1 MSVWGMVETTEY
13 EIEQETKRL
22 QEAGESNSEVLQILK
37 ERLQKYYDYINESAA
52 EWRNSQSDS

>member
-22 QEAGESNSEVLQILK
+22 QEAGESNSKVLRILK
-37 ERLQKYYDYINESAA
+37 ERLQKYHDYINESAA
-52 EWRNSQSDS
+52 EWRNSRSDS